1 MSKQLRAPDTE
12 NGEVRFMV
20 VTMIEGNRAQG
31 TQPETIVE
39 FFETRDEARRAATDA
54 IAKDCSV
61 FQAEIERQG

>member
-1 MSKQLRAPDTE
+1 MAKQLRAPEID

-20 VTMIEGNRAQG
+20 VVMIEGNRAQG

-39 FFETRDEARRAATDA
+39 FFETREEARRAATDA
-54 IAKDCSV
+54 IAKDASV